1 MSVREEAITIQCAGE
16 TMLGILTK
24 ASEPTPL
31 GVLIVVGGPQYR
43 VGSHRQ
49 FLLLSR
55 TLATA
60 GYPTLRF
67 DYRGMGDS
75 TGRQVS
81 FEQAGPDIGAAID
94 ALTADSPGM
103 RQVVLWGLCDAASAS
118 LLYFHETRDPRVAGL
133 VLLNPW
139 VRSAATL
146 ARTQVK
152 HYYLKRLFQ
161 REFWH
166 KLLSGRLGVGRAIA
180 GFRDNLR
187 LATAG
192 LGPNNA
198 TQSPFQDR
206 MAEAMRRFPGKLMLI
221 LSGDDYTAKEFL
233 ECARSSNAWSG
244 VLSRVGLTRVDID
257 AADHTFSSSAWRQ
270 EVEQATLTLLRQL
283 SPTPAGAESGVR

>member
-1 MSVREEAITIQCAGE
+1 MSIREEVITIQCAGE
-16 TMLGILTK
+16 TMLGILTNTGEP
-24 ASEPTPL
+24 ASL
-31 GVLIVVGGPQYR
+31 GVVIVVGGPQYR

-55 TLATA
+55 MLAAA

-75 TGRQVS
+75 SGGQPN
-81 FEQAGPDIGAAID
+81 FEEVGPDIAAAID
-94 ALTADSPGM
+94 ALVANSPGM

-118 LLYFHETRDPRVAGL
+118 LLYYRETRDPRVAGL

-139 VRSAATL
+139 VRSAAML

-161 REFWH
+161 REFWR
-166 KLLSGRLGVGRAIA
+166 KLLSGKLGVGRAIS

-187 LATAG
+187 LATAR
-192 LGPNNA
+192 PEPRSA
-198 TQSPFQDR
+198 TQAPFQDR
-206 MAEAMRRFPGKLMLI
+206 MAEAFQQFPGKLMLI

-233 ECARSSNAWSG
+233 ECVRSSSAWSG
-244 VLSRVGLTRVDID
+244 VLSHLGLTRVDIED
-257 AADHTFSSSAWRQ
+257 ADHTFSSSAWRQ
-270 EVEQATLTLLRQL
+270 EVEQATLAWLRQL
-283 SPTPAGAESGVR
+283 PPIPGAVPGVR